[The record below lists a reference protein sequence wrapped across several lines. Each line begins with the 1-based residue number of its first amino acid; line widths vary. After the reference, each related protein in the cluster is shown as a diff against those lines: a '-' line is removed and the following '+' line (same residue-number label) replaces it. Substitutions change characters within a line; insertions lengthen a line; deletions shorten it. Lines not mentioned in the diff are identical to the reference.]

1 MIRTASSSG
10 NWLQSREMTMWKG
23 VGMPKY
29 TVVADVWQTN
39 VASITRIIEATTK
52 KEAIAKLL
60 NGADEKRDYDS
71 IEIIEVT
78 QEGENNDK

>member
-1 MIRTASSSG
+1 
-10 NWLQSREMTMWKG
+10 
-23 VGMPKY
+23 MPKY